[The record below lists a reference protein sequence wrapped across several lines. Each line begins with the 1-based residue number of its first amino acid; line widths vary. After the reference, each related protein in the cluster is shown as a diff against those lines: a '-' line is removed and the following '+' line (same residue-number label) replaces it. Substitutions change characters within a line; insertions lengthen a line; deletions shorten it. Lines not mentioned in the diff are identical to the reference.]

1 LKYDE
6 WKKGEGMSRDEA
18 QKKYLEVAIPIM
30 RNAGFESYIE
40 LPQKKAMEEKYN
52 RCIARLLK
60 EGASLKE
67 LEAQRIK
74 FEKEEERL
82 GKLRSLQSRTV
93 AKSKYRDQIVLA
105 LIMNCCFASCL
116 ACMCLKVKK
125 LE

>member
-1 LKYDE
+1 
-6 WKKGEGMSRDEA
+6 
-18 QKKYLEVAIPIM
+18 
-30 RNAGFESYIE
+30 
-40 LPQKKAMEEKYN
+40 MEEKYN
-52 RCIARLLK
+52 RCVARLLK

-93 AKSKYRDQIVLA
+93 QKSKYRDQIVLA

-116 ACMCLKVKK
+116 ACMCMKVKK